1 MRPDVGYLVLQLVLR
16 DFRSRYKQTFFGVLW
31 IAGRPLMEL
40 GVFTL
45 VFGTFLRVPTAGVPY
60 PVFAFIGIVLWGLFS
75 GGISRA
81 TRSVTGQG
89 DLLVA
94 TPIPAIAIPLAAL
107 ASALIDTL
115 LSAVIL
121 TGFYFAGGGT
131 LTWAALWL
139 IPIVAILGLFV
150 IGAGLIGAAGHVFY
164 RDIGHLVDLAL
175 RVLLLLTPVAY
186 GRSIVPDAYRW
197 LYDLNPLVG
206 LFEGARAALLE
217 GHGPAVATLLYPL
230 TLGLVC
236 LLGGLMVFRRTAPLF
251 AETV

>member
-31 IAGRPLMEL
+31 LAGRPLLEL

-45 VFGTFLRVPTAGVPY
+45 VFGTFLRVPTDGVPY
-60 PVFAFIGIVLWGLFS
+60 PVFAFVGIVLWGFFS

-81 TRSVTGQG
+81 TRSVTGHG
-89 DLLVA
+89 DLIA
-94 TPIPAIAIPLAAL
+94 STPVPAIAIPVAAL

-115 LSAVIL
+115 LSTVIL
-121 TGFYFAGGGT
+121 AVFYFAGGGT

-139 IPIVAILGLFV
+139 LPIVALLALLVMGV
-150 IGAGLIGAAGHVFY
+150 GLIGAALHVFY
-164 RDIGHLVDLAL
+164 RDIGHLVDLGL

-186 GRSIVPDAYRW
+186 SRSIVPASYRW
-197 LYDLNPLVG
+197 LYDANPLVA
-206 LFEGARAALLE
+206 LFEGARAALIQGQAPGLASLAY
-217 GHGPAVATLLYPL
+217 PVAVA
-230 TLGLVC
+230 LVC
-236 LLGGLMVFRRTAPLF
+236 GLAGIVVFRRTAPLF